1 MKIAEV
7 SELVGLSTD
16 TLRYYEKIDLISTVK
31 KINGQ
36 RDYSEV
42 DVARITFVRNLRNAG
57 MSIASLNR
65 YLQLVYQGDATS
77 QERKEILIEERNRI
91 LEATIA
97 LIDTVDL
104 LNYKIDAYEEKII
117 VRENELR
124 ESRERNE

>member
-36 RDYSEV
+36 RDYSEA

-57 MSIASLNR
+57 MSIASLKR